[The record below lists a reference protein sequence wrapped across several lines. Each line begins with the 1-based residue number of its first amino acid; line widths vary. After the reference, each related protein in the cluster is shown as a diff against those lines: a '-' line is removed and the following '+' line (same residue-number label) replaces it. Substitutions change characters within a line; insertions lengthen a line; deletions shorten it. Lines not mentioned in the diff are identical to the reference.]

1 MKKWKGILERFG
13 ECEAET
19 EQEAMKKMAEQ
30 LIKKLQSGED
40 EFLVWDETDDKS
52 AR

>member
-1 MKKWKGILERFG
+1 MKWKRCFETFE

-30 LIKKLQSGED
+30 LIKRLQSGEVEFVAWTD
-40 EFLVWDETDDKS
+40 EGKP
-52 AR
+52 